1 MSARPYWNDRAVGR
15 NVCGKGST
23 PVHLLLPLRVW
34 KRLLAAGMLFCL
46 GAQAAEK
53 RNLDDIRNALWQDS
67 DDVSLREMLAAL
79 GEAGEKNL
87 SATFAGV
94 FCETCRRADA
104 DALEDLVQI
113 FDAFPPESYQKGV
126 LFTPLADAWL
136 RVRISPR
143 LSRLPETPQMKSSVS
158 NAG

>member
-1 MSARPYWNDRAVGR
+1 MSARSYWNDRADGR

-23 PVHLLLPLRVW
+23 PVHLLPPLRVW

-87 SATFAGV
+87 SVTFAGV

-104 DALEDLVQI
+104 DALEVSSGFSKRYPRSLTGRGS
-113 FDAFPPESYQKGV
+113 F
-126 LFTPLADAWL
+126 
-136 RVRISPR
+136 SPR
-143 LSRLPETPQMKSSVS
+143 LLTP
-158 NAG
+158 GCE

>member
-1 MSARPYWNDRAVGR
+1 MTARPYWNERADGR

-46 GAQAAEK
+46 GAQAAQN

-87 SATFAGV
+87 SVTFAGV

-104 DALEDLVQI
+104 DALEDLVRI
-113 FDAFPPESYQKGV
+113 FEAFPRSLTRRGS
-126 LFTPLADAWL
+126 F
-136 RVRISPR
+136 SPR
-143 LSRLPETPQMKSSVS
+143 LPTP
-158 NAG
+158 GCE